1 MSCPKGEI
9 MRVGYQYK
17 RKTSK
22 RAVKVPATCIQ
33 DRGKAGKGPK
43 LITMPE
49 MDVGLLGKYNY
60 AVKHKFEDR
69 KKSLKIAMKRENGLK
84 VLRHLNAI
92 RTLNKSNEKL
102 YNKLNKDVKWLQ
114 KYYEKKN
121 NKD

>member
-17 RKTSK
+17 KKSSK
-22 RAVKVPATCIQ
+22 RTVKVGASCIQ
-33 DRGKAGKGPK
+33 DRGKLGKGPK

-49 MDVGLLGKYNY
+49 SDVGLLSKYDY

-69 KKSLKIAMKRENGLK
+69 KKSLKRAMKRENGLK

-92 RTLNKSNEKL
+92 RTLNKANEKL
-102 YNKLNKDVKWLQ
+102 YNKLDKDVKWLQ
-114 KYYEKKN
+114 KYYEQKN
-121 NKD
+121 EN

>member
-9 MRVGYQYK
+9 MRVGYKYIK
-17 RKTSK
+17 KSSK
-22 RAVKVPATCIQ
+22 RIVKVAPACTQ
-33 DRGKAGKGPK
+33 DRGKIGKGPK
-43 LITMPE
+43 LITMPGT
-49 MDVGLLGKYNY
+49 DVGLLSKYDY
-60 AVKHKFEDR
+60 AIKHKFEDR
-69 KKSLKIAMKRENGLK
+69 KKSLKRAMMRESCLK

-121 NKD
+121 TK

>member
-9 MRVGYQYK
+9 MRIGYQYK

-22 RAVKVPATCIQ
+22 RSIKVPTSCIQ
-33 DRGKAGKGPK
+33 DRGKIGKGPK
-43 LITMPE
+43 LIIIP
-49 MDVGLLGKYNY
+49 DYDIGLLGKYDY
-60 AVKHKFEDR
+60 VVQHKFEDR
-69 KKSLKIAMKRENGLK
+69 KKSLKRAMKMESGIK

-92 RTLNKSNEKL
+92 RTLNKSNEKI

-121 NKD
+121 NK